1 MSLLELL
8 HAFIDVVLH
17 LDKHLTE
24 LIATYH
30 YWVYG
35 ILFLIIFAETGLV
48 VTPFLPG
55 DSLLFAIGAL
65 SAVDHTGTLNPVMLW
80 IMLIVAAVLGNETNF
95 RIGGFIG
102 PRAFSGQ
109 FKWLKQ
115 QHLNSTHAFFEKHGS
130 MAIVLSRFLPILRT
144 FTPFVAGVGKMSAWH
159 FHKFNLLGAFSWV
172 TLFIWGGYIFG
183 NVPLVKNNF
192 GVVTISIVIITLIPL
207 AWAAFKSWR
216 IR

>member
-1 MSLLELL
+1 MELL
-8 HAFIDVVLH
+8 HWFVDVVLH

-24 LIATYH
+24 LVAAYQ

-65 SAVDHTGTLNPVMLW
+65 AAVDQTGTLNAP
-80 IMLIVAAVLGNETNF
+80 LIWLLLMVAAVLGNEVNF
-95 RIGGFIG
+95 RIGSYIG

-109 FKWLKQ
+109 FRWLKQ
-115 QHLNSTHAFFEKHGS
+115 DYLLKTQAFYDRHGG

-144 FTPFVAGVGKMSAWH
+144 FAPFVAGVGRMRRTY
-159 FHKFNLLGAFSWV
+159 FTTYNLAGGVSWV
-172 TLFIWGGYIFG
+172 TVFIWGGYLFG
-183 NVPLVKNNF
+183 NVPIIKNNF
-192 GVVTISIVIITLIPL
+192 GVVTISIIVISLIPI
-207 AWAAFKSWR
+207 AWAALQTLR
-216 IR
+216 EPRGT